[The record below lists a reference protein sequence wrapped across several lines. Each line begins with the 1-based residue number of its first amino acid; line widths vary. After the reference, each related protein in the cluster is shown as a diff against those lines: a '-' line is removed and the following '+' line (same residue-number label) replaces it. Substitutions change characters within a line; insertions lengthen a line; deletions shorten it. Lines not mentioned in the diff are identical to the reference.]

1 MRAAIASRSFFCL
14 RAARL
19 LSSAR
24 ALLPMRV
31 GQQGGRVRSH
41 TGVAKPVAVSS
52 DPAAHF
58 FINHSLDHAFGGT
71 GKWHN
76 AFTHHD
82 KHHIERAMG
91 TGVVM
96 DRTWDRKKQTPQRLL
111 DSRATTLQ
119 WFERIRFVLFCSW
132 WECSRRR
139 IARRRRSRRRRR
151 SPTSRA
157 TRPTTARR
165 FAPALC

>member
-1 MRAAIASRSFFCL
+1 
-14 RAARL
+14 
-19 LSSAR
+19 
-24 ALLPMRV
+24 MRV

-71 GKWHN
+71 GKWHD

-82 KHHIERAMG
+82 KHHIERGMG

-96 DRTWDRKKQTPQRLL
+96 DRTWEEADP
-111 DSRATTLQ
+111 ATL
-119 WFERIRFVLFCSW
+119 
-132 WECSRRR
+132 
-139 IARRRRSRRRRR
+139 A
-151 SPTSRA
+151 
-157 TRPTTARR
+157 R
-165 FAPALC
+165 FACYDTPVV